1 MQNWLIQI
9 SFQKENPTFYQVP
22 KKWGNPLELMQTCWS
37 KPQNHV
43 KKHGILVFSKVRS
56 PCSSRKRI
64 VRRFWASWRWPQW
77 KTPLE
82 TGDTDLFF
90 QALQHKKK
98 KKTSPNNQ
106 DNQKKMLPNFGVHG
120 FFLVVFFFSKTHQL
134 QKPKSPAPHGFP
146 TINHPLPTCFTTK
159 PTNHRPSA
167 DVEKISSTA
176 GTSTGS
182 TPPPPE
188 VGVGEH
194 QVLEK
199 WPQVDEF
206 FKTFPRILCHKNVKH
221 LKSECSREKRCVCVC
236 GSFFGLC
243 ETTSWWS
250 FGFSR
255 MLFILTTR
263 MTWYIFRRVWEF
275 RTKPLVDPR
284 GKMLRDSFRED
295 SY

>member
-1 MQNWLIQI
+1 MAKKLIKTKI
-9 SFQKENPTFYQVP
+9 PCEKTWY
-22 KKWGNPLELMQTCWS
+22 
-37 KPQNHV
+37 
-43 KKHGILVFSKVRS
+43 LVFSKVRS

-98 KKTSPNNQ
+98 KNSPNNQ
-106 DNQKKMLPNFGVHG
+106 DNQKKILPNFGVHG
-120 FFLVVFFFSKTHQL
+120 FFLVVFFFKNTNYRN
-134 QKPKSPAPHGFP
+134 P
-146 TINHPLPTCFTTK
+146 NPLPLTDFQLSTIPPATCFTTK

-194 QVLEK
+194 QVLPEK
-199 WPQVDEF
+199 WP
-206 FKTFPRILCHKNVKH
+206 K
-221 LKSECSREKRCVCVC
+221 
-236 GSFFGLC
+236 
-243 ETTSWWS
+243 SWWV
-250 FGFSR
+250 FQN
-255 MLFILTTR
+255 
-263 MTWYIFRRVWEF
+263 YFRWF
-275 RTKPLVDPR
+275 
-284 GKMLRDSFRED
+284 
-295 SY
+295 